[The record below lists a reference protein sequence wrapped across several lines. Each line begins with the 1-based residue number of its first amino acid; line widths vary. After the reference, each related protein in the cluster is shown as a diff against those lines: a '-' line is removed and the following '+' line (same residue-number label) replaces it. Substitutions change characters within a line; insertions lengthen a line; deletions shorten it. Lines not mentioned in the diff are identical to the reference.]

1 MKIGFLGNTNN
12 YPFMLARAFRRM
24 GHDVTFIVHRRERLH
39 RPEFRYPD
47 VSHPYPAWVHE
58 IPFAD
63 PSQLIG
69 RAHLTREVIR
79 LLRRCDL
86 VVLNELGVG
95 LGPQIGRPYLALLT
109 GSDLTYYCDPRSG
122 DLALAAMTT
131 RNPLKRLRGR
141 WIWRHL
147 LRAQRQGVREAT
159 LVWHFARGLVPEGD
173 AILDELG
180 VSDDRRVFC
189 LMAETAEMP
198 AAPPP
203 HNTPLRLFSATRMTW
218 RRPTGGVHSPLDFK
232 GSDVMVRGLAVWA
245 QATGGRLDVHL
256 VRKGKDVAETVA
268 LAESLGLGPWITWHD
283 EMTQSDVS
291 HQYVLSDVILE
302 QFGPGIVGMAG
313 LDAMAVGRPVVA
325 NGRPELFEP
334 LLGEPSPICQATTPE
349 EIAGQLD
356 RLGSPDVRTEVGRRS
371 REWVIRHFS
380 PERAAEIVLSRLRN
394 N

>member
-12 YPFMLARAFRRM
+12 YPFMLARALRRM

-47 VSHPYPAWVHE
+47 VTPPYPAWVHE
-58 IPFAD
+58 IQLAD
-63 PSQLIG
+63 PTQLIA
-69 RAHLTREVIR
+69 RTQPTRETIR
-79 LLRRCDL
+79 LLRGCDI

-95 LGPQIGRPYLALLT
+95 LGPHIGRPYLALLT

-122 DLALAAMTT
+122 ALALAAMTT

-141 WIWRHL
+141 WVWRQL
-147 LRAQRQGVREAT
+147 LRTQRRGVREAT
-159 LVWHFARGLVPEGD
+159 LVWHFARGLVPGGD

-189 LMAETAEMP
+189 LMAETAETA

-203 HNTPLRLFSATRMTW
+203 HNTPLRLFCATRLTW
-218 RRPTGGVHSPLDFK
+218 NRPPEGAHSPLDFK
-232 GSDVMVRGLAVWA
+232 GADVMVRGLALWA
-245 QATGGRLDVHL
+245 QRTGKRLDLHL
-256 VRKGKDVAETVA
+256 VRKGRDVAETIA
-268 LAESLGLGPWITWHD
+268 LAESLGLGSWITWHD
-283 EMTQSDVS
+283 EMTQSEVS

-313 LDAMAVGRPVVA
+313 LDAMAAGRPVVA

-334 LLGEPSPICQATTPE
+334 LLGEPSPICQASTPE

-356 RLGSPDVRTEVGRRS
+356 RLQSPELRAAVGRRS
-371 REWVIRHFS
+371 RDWVTRHFS
-380 PERAAEIVLSRLRN
+380 PERAAATVLSRLPG
-394 N
+394 